1 MNIKQQKQMKKIL
14 ITFAALA
21 LIFASCTKDE
31 LKPEQPRTFTIT
43 ASMPTDG
50 PHINAA
56 TGTRMTFAP
65 GGTDNKGITT
75 GWETTD
81 ELWFAFN
88 QGTSYYW
95 TKATATNI
103 SSDKK
108 TADFTITLPDASTG
122 FNSANPFNLQCFYQ
136 NGGKGVNNVFN
147 LANKYPVTGRNIT
160 ERCIDLDGDYRI
172 RPFLRYKHATALNVG
187 DLAALNIPLQH
198 VGYVVAL
205 HIRNTTASQQNLPD
219 NINISSTY
227 TPSATNWT
235 SGRDNWMLATDAWEY
250 GTLDVIMRFQFRNA
264 DTDPYRTIGAG
275 ETVTVYRWAFGSEDT
290 PELRGSWGNAYASGS
305 IFVPANNVPAK
316 PGLLKKGT
324 CVHLYVTYDGTEM
337 TFER

>member
-1 MNIKQQKQMKKIL
+1 MNYKLL
-14 ITFAALA
+14 IISALA
-21 LIFASCTKDE
+21 VITLILASCTKDE

-50 PHINAA
+50 PHINAT

-81 ELWFAFN
+81 ELWFSFN
-88 QGTSYYW
+88 QGTEFYW
-95 TKATATNI
+95 TKAFATNI

-108 TADFTITLPDASTG
+108 TADFTITLPDVSTG
-122 FNSANPFNLQCFYQ
+122 FNNATPFNLQCFFQ
-136 NGGKGVNNVFN
+136 NGGSQTFGGFQ
-147 LANKYPVTGRNIT
+147 LASIDNDRGIA

-172 RPFLRYKHATALNVG
+172 RPFLRYKHATALNAG

-198 VGYVVAL
+198 EGYVVAL

-219 NINISSTY
+219 NIRILSADYPSTK
-227 TPSATNWT
+227 WT
-235 SGRDNWMLATDAWEY
+235 QYRDRWMLNTDTWEY
-250 GTLDVIMRFQFRNA
+250 GTLDYYIRFQFRNA
-264 DTDPYRTIGAG
+264 DTDPYRTIGAN
-275 ETVTVYRWAFGSEDT
+275 ETVTVYRWAFGDENT

-324 CVHLYVTYDGTEM
+324 CVHLYVTWDGTDM
-337 TFER
+337 TFGR